1 LLHQQIPGRLRLQ
14 QAIAA
19 AAEHT
24 PTTPAARGDEERL
37 SAMLLGNLLEGV
49 KESRMLVIPD
59 GPLNGVP
66 FAALPLARGGDRL
79 LLDQFLIGYAPS
91 LSLAVAPREPS
102 RHAATR
108 VAVISDPVY
117 ADDDPRLPERGTGT
131 ARSHRDKSHNGLT
144 RLPYSAL
151 EARAVLENFGA
162 DKTTSLAGFEAT
174 PDRVRDLAPADLSVL
189 HFATHARA
197 RKDSPER
204 SALFLSEYTPDGTL
218 RPNSQL
224 TAGDVMRS
232 RLKADVV
239 VLSACAT
246 GDGSTLRGE
255 GVLGLT
261 YSFLANGSGAVVAS
275 LWPVED
281 ASTARLMNEFYR
293 AYRAG
298 GNSAEALRNA
308 QLRLRGNPRAAA
320 VWSSFVVRANG
331 FP

>member
-1 LLHQQIPGRLRLQ
+1 
-14 QAIAA
+14 
-19 AAEHT
+19 
-24 PTTPAARGDEERL
+24 
-37 SAMLLGNLLEGV
+37 
-49 KESRMLVIPD
+49 
-59 GPLNGVP
+59 
-66 FAALPLARGGDRL
+66 LPLARGGDRL
-79 LLDQFLIGYAPS
+79 LLDQFLVGYAPS
-91 LSLAVAPREPS
+91 LSLAMAPRQRT
-102 RHAATR
+102 RHATTR

-131 ARSHRDKSHNGLT
+131 ARSHRDKSPNGLT

-151 EARAVLENFGA
+151 EARAVIANFGA
-162 DKTTSLAGFEAT
+162 DKTTSLTGFDAT
-174 PDRVRDLAPADLSVL
+174 PDQVRDLAPADLSVL

-204 SALFLSEYTPDGTL
+204 SALFLSEYTPDGAL
-218 RPNSQL
+218 RANSQL

-232 RLKADVV
+232 RLRADVV

-298 GNSAEALRNA
+298 GNPAEALRNA
-308 QLRLRGNPRAAA
+308 QLSLRGNPRAAA